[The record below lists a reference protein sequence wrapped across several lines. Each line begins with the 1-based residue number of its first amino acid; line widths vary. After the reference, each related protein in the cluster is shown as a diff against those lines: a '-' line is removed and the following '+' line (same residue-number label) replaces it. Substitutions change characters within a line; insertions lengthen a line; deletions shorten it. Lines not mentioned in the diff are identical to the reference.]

1 MKTTLKFGLLGIAV
15 LSITACDGLDPTS
28 NKGEFYYSNPTT
40 SNISFKVDGKDYE
53 ILPGHNDT
61 IKLSSGVHKLE
72 NSQGDTFSFMVFDN
86 NNGGILNPDNN
97 VYYTVSEAYAV
108 EGQAARFNPTT
119 YKVTINGH
127 EIEMAV
133 RSANAPVIDGNLFK
147 CSYQLGEPFP
157 ETVVINDRNSN
168 GNIATKCFDKTELV
182 QYISKEY
189 GENLAPVSTGDET
202 KDTINMT
209 FSYDLPIANF
219 TNPEVQAT
227 AEEVLAL
234 LKQFQDTNDTDI
246 QDKLEKQ
253 FHKLSIDLVTVHTK
267 NAATTPVS
275 QNEEYNDFVNR
286 TSDLRTYGIWTR

>member
-1 MKTTLKFGLLGIAV
+1 MKTTLKLGLLGIAV

-28 NKGEFYYSNPTT
+28 NRGEFYYSNPTS

-53 ILPGHNDT
+53 ILPGHNDI

-86 NNGGILNPDNN
+86 NNGGILNPDNH

-108 EGQAARFNPTT
+108 EGKGARFKPIT
-119 YKVTINGH
+119 YNVTINGH

-133 RSANAPVIDGNLFK
+133 RSANASVIDGNLFK

-157 ETVVINDRNSN
+157 ETVVINDRNSD
-168 GNIATKCFDKTELV
+168 GNIASKCFDKTELV

-202 KDTINMT
+202 KDSINMT
-209 FSYDLPIANF
+209 FSYDLPAANF
-219 TNPEVQAT
+219 TNPEVQAK

-234 LKQFQDTNDTDI
+234 LKQFKDTNDTDL
-246 QDKLEKQ
+246 QEKLEKK

-267 NAATTPVS
+267 DAATTPVL
-275 QNEEYNDFVNR
+275 QNEAYNDFVNR
-286 TSDLRTYGIWTR
+286 TSDLRTYGIWVR